1 MRKAAERKQIEVI
14 FFPASGGGKV
24 TGHVIRYIRKGPG
37 RGYVV
42 VQYRARVRDNSWS
55 RPIRECFPVVNGKI
69 LDIIGRKT
77 IIKPVKRRRK
87 TRCKSSALSI

>member
-1 MRKAAERKQIEVI
+1 MRKPKECKIIQLT
-14 FFPASGGGKV
+14 FKPASGRGGV

-55 RPIRECFPVVNGKI
+55 RSIRECFLVVNGMI
-69 LDIIGRKT
+69 LDVDSRRIVT
-77 IIKPVKRRRK
+77 KPKNRR
-87 TRCKSSALSI
+87 

>member
-1 MRKAAERKQIEVI
+1 MRKAAERKQIEVT

-42 VQYRARVRDNSWS
+42 VQYRARVSDNSWS
-55 RPIRECFPVVNGKI
+55 RPIRECFPVVNGMI
-69 LDIIGRKT
+69 LDVDSRRT
-77 IIKPVKRRRK
+77 VTKPKNRR
-87 TRCKSSALSI
+87 

>member
-1 MRKAAERKQIEVI
+1 MRKPNERKIIQLT
-14 FFPASGGGKV
+14 FKPASGRGTV
-24 TGHVIRYIRKGPG
+24 TGHIIRYIKKGPG

-42 VQYRARVRDNSWS
+42 AQYRVRLKNGSWS
-55 RPIRECFPVVNGKI
+55 KPIRECFPVVNGQI

-87 TRCKSSALSI
+87 AKCKSSVS

>member
-1 MRKAAERKQIEVI
+1 MRKPKERKIIQLT
-14 FFPASGGGKV
+14 FKPASGGGKV
-24 TGHVIRYIRKGPG
+24 TGHVIRYIRKSPG

-42 VQYRARVRDNSWS
+42 VQYRTRVRDNSWS

>member
-1 MRKAAERKQIEVI
+1 MRKPNERKIIQLT
-14 FFPASGGGKV
+14 FKPASGRGTV
-24 TGHVIRYIRKGPG
+24 TGHVVRYVKKRPG

-42 VQYRARVRDNSWS
+42 AQYRVRLKNGKQSD
-55 RPIRECFPVVNGKI
+55 PIRECFPVVNGQI

-87 TRCKSSALSI
+87 AKCKSSAS

>member
-1 MRKAAERKQIEVI
+1 MRKAAERKQIEVT

-42 VQYRARVRDNSWS
+42 AQYRVRLKNGSWS
-55 RPIRECFPVVNGKI
+55 QPIRECFPVVNGKI

>member
-1 MRKAAERKQIEVI
+1 MRKAAERKQIEVT

-24 TGHVIRYIRKGPG
+24 TGHAIRYIRKGPG

-55 RPIRECFPVVNGKI
+55 RPIRECFLVVNGMI
-69 LDIIGRKT
+69 LDVDSRRT
-77 IIKPVKRRRK
+77 VTKPKNRR
-87 TRCKSSALSI
+87 